1 MVHQTTE
8 NQRIPRMGEIFFPGE
23 SRPTFQPALRLVI
36 QFQMVSPEDTE
47 ASDIIQ
53 TDQDV
58 LVHLGIHVHMYSY
71 MCAQIHIYVYNNK

>member
-8 NQRIPRMGEIFFPGE
+8 NQGIPRMGEIVSLGE
-23 SRPTFQPALRLVI
+23 GTPTFQPALQLVI

-47 ASDIIQ
+47 ASNIIQ

-58 LVHLGIHVHMYSY
+58 LVH
-71 MCAQIHIYVYNNK
+71 